1 MGSTLR
7 LRLSTATGHEL
18 RASPS
23 FALRVTA
30 TLSVKNTPAF
40 VQLSVTEGDGSS
52 TQARE
57 YLRAASLR
65 VITLFRHRK

>member
-18 RASPS
+18 RASRS

-30 TLSVKNTPAF
+30 TLSVKNAPAF
-40 VQLSVTEGDGSS
+40 VRLSVTEGDGNS
-52 TQARE
+52 TQAP
-57 YLRAASLR
+57 LRRRGNIHELPAYG
-65 VITLFRHRK
+65 